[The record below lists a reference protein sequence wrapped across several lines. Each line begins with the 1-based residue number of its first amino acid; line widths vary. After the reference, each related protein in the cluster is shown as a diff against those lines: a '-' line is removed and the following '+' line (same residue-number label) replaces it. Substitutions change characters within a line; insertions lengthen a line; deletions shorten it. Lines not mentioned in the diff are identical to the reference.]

1 MFTAE
6 KLPSLHKNI
15 GHNNVLIKMTVQTL
29 AMLLELCV
37 LAQHFADL
45 PDKTEL
51 YLSV

>member
-6 KLPSLHKNI
+6 ELPSSHKNI
-15 GHNNVLIKMTVQTL
+15 GHNTILMKMTVQTL

-37 LAQHFADL
+37 LAQLFADL
-45 PDKTEL
+45 PDKTEI